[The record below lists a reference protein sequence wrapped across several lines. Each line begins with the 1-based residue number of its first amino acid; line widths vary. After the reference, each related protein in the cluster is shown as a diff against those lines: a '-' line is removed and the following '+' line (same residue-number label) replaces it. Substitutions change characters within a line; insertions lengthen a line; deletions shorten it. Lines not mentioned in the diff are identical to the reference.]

1 MRTVYRWYGQAAARL
16 GCNPAVV
23 GVGIVL
29 LAFTYI
35 GGAAIYQHRS
45 QVITA
50 GRFAAAFALA
60 FAAAALLA
68 KAAHTVSMAEGSHYQ
83 IVPVPEAERAAAPAE
98 PETGPV
104 RVDRPG
110 EPVHSYT
117 LRTPAETA
125 AMTADADA
133 LAGDDTGIVVGA
145 DGTVYELTGEER
157 L

>member
-1 MRTVYRWYGQAAARL
+1 MRAVYRWYSRASARL
-16 GCNPAVV
+16 SCNPAVV

-45 QVITA
+45 QVITD
-50 GRFAAAFALA
+50 GRFAAALVLALA
-60 FAAAALLA
+60 AVALLA

-83 IVPVPEAERAAAPAE
+83 IVPVPEAERAAAQAE

-117 LRTPAETA
+117 LRTAAETA
-125 AMTADADA
+125 AMTADADT
-133 LAGDDTGIVVGA
+133 LAEDDTGIVVGA

-157 L
+157 S